1 MGEVEMRSSEADLA
15 FLGGPEWT
23 RNMLSGYIRAYLYH
37 ALLKTGVVDALL
49 AAGAEGR
56 TVDELA
62 AIAKVRPNLLDGVL
76 KYLLVADVVLT
87 CREGRFAVSPMGQK
101 LLTKSRALLG
111 LVLDN
116 SIAGYGCLLT
126 ELLPAL
132 KGEKRYGAD
141 FARAG
146 DVIART
152 SYTAGKDS
160 YPWILAE
167 LERRGVKVVADLCCG
182 TAELLIG
189 FCRTAPELKAVGID
203 IDRDAVREAT
213 ERVKAAGLSERVTIV
228 QGDVTN
234 PKSYAE
240 RLRDVDAFTCIG
252 ALHEFLRDGEEAV
265 ERILEDMGA
274 AFPGRYFV
282 LGEFH
287 ALSQAEYQGLPLP
300 ARVSSAYY
308 QHVVHPLSL
317 QGLPLPRDR
326 WLALFARAGL
336 KLEEMLPEHFLEPYL
351 FRFPTHGV

>member
-1 MGEVEMRSSEADLA
+1 MAEVEMRNSEADLA
-15 FLGGPEWT
+15 FLGGAEWT

-37 ALLKTGVVDALL
+37 ALIKTGVIDALL
-49 AAGAEGR
+49 AAGPEGR

-62 AIAKVRPNLLDGVL
+62 AAAKVRPNLLDGVL
-76 KYLLVADVVLT
+76 KYLLVADVVLAH
-87 CREGRFAVSPMGQK
+87 REGRFAVGPLGQK
-101 LLTKSRALLG
+101 LLTKNRAMLS

-116 SIAGYGCLLT
+116 SIAGYGCVLT

-132 KGEKRYGAD
+132 KGEKSYGAD
-141 FARAG
+141 FLRAG
-146 DVIART
+146 DVVART

-167 LERRGVKVVADLCCG
+167 LEKRQAKVVADLCCG

-189 FCRTAPELKAVGID
+189 FCRMAPGLKAVGID

-213 ERVKAAGLSERVTIV
+213 ERVKAAGLSDRITIV
-228 QGDVTN
+228 QGDVTS
-234 PKSYAE
+234 PQSYAE
-240 RLRDVDAFTCIG
+240 RLGEVDAFTCIG

-265 ERILEDMGA
+265 ERILKNMGA

-287 ALSQAEYQGLPLP
+287 ALSEAEYQGLPLP

-326 WLALFARAGL
+326 WLELFARAGL
-336 KLEEMLPEHFLEPYL
+336 KLEEMLPKHFLEPYL
-351 FRFPTHGV
+351 FRFPARG

>member
-1 MGEVEMRSSEADLA
+1 MQSSEAELA
-15 FLGGPEWT
+15 FLGGADWT
-23 RNMLSGYIRAYLYH
+23 LSLLSGYIRAHLYH
-37 ALLKTGVVDALL
+37 ALLKAGVIDALL
-49 AAGAEGR
+49 AAGSEGQ
-56 TVDELA
+56 TVEGLA
-62 AIAKVRPNLLDGVL
+62 AAAKVRPHLLDGVL
-76 KYLLVADVVLT
+76 KYLLVADVVLAQ
-87 CREGRFAVSPMGQK
+87 REGRFALSPLGQK
-101 LLTKSRALLG
+101 LLTKSRAMLN

-141 FARAG
+141 FVRAG

-167 LERRGVKVVADLCCG
+167 LEKRRTRVVADLCCG

-189 FCRTAPELKAVGID
+189 FCRMAPGLRAVGID

-213 ERVKAAGLSERVTIV
+213 DRVKAAGMADRIAIV
-228 QGDVTN
+228 EGDVTN
-234 PKSYAE
+234 PSSYAD
-240 RLRDVDAFTCIG
+240 RLAEVDAFTCIG
-252 ALHEFLRDGEEAV
+252 ALHEFLRDGEGAV
-265 ERILEDMGA
+265 ERILKDMGA

-287 ALSQAEYQGLPLP
+287 ALTEDEYQGLPLP
-300 ARVSSAYY
+300 ARVSRAYY

-317 QGLPLPRDR
+317 QGLPLPRGR
-326 WLALFARAGL
+326 WVELFARAGL

-351 FRFPTHGV
+351 FRFPTKG